1 MKEQKYELTGYCDN
15 VSTIVSRRKRQKCE
29 ENTAKSKVKA
39 DVYNFV
45 THHHDGP
52 PQIVVGNPISKNP
65 CSYDAVKD
73 VLLQIKNDVGDE
85 LLYPFVKEWIISKDT
100 TPSATDYFQW
110 CSNVTDANYKFIL
123 EVIFTYALALYVFRA
138 GIRRNNAEAI
148 FAARLKFSPL
158 FFGMNKT
165 NYQKIAIL
173 DLLMRE
179 SAPKEI
185 QDFLSKHET
194 FSRLQQQRLWKD
206 VKNEK
211 KALLLKFY
219 KDLLSIRE
227 HIQSRQ
233 VDEDDSEENEEDFVP
248 NDDIPTSS
256 ASGI

>member
-29 ENTAKSKVKA
+29 ENTPKSKVKA

-73 VLLQIKNDVGDE
+73 VLLQIKNDVGISNHRSWPIVGCDGLPYVIASRVIKE
-85 LLYPFVKEWIISKDT
+85 TADLQDILLQPGLGHWEMNMAK
-100 TPSATDYFQW
+100 
-110 CSNVTDANYKFIL
+110 

-165 NYQKIAIL
+165 NYQKIEIL

-194 FSRLQQQRLWKD
+194 FSQSGHPSKGEGCDFILES
-206 VKNEK
+206 KNKLIKRWLPPGGPQDKHWRQTCCNLDKLEK
-211 KALLLKFY
+211 VTFLY
-219 KDLLSIRE
+219 I
-227 HIQSRQ
+227 
-233 VDEDDSEENEEDFVP
+233 
-248 NDDIPTSS
+248 
-256 ASGI
+256 